1 MMKKL
6 LIASLSALCLQI
18 LPLTLYAEN
27 TKPLS
32 GEEKQALVNA
42 AKAQIMSLAGALTAT
57 LKQGIKVD
65 GHAASVKLCNLQA
78 PAITKAS
85 SAEGGD
91 TDWTVSR
98 TSLKLR
104 SPTNAPEGWVEQV
117 MKDFEQR
124 KANGEMAS
132 DIAHT
137 EVRDGKFYLIKAIPT
152 KVGCLACHGSNIAD
166 DIKAKLGD
174 LYPNDKAAGFNV
186 GDIRGAFVASKELQ

>member
-1 MMKKL
+1 MKKR
-6 LIASLSALCLQI
+6 LIAALSALCLQI
-18 LPLTLYAEN
+18 LPLTLNAEN

-32 GEEKQALVNA
+32 GEEKQVLVNE

-57 LKQGIKVD
+57 LNQGIKAD
-65 GHAASVKLCNLQA
+65 GHVASVKLCNLQA

-85 SAEGGD
+85 SAEGGA
-91 TDWTVSR
+91 TSWTVRR

-104 SPTNAPEGWVEQV
+104 SPSNTSEIWVEQV
-117 MKDFEQR
+117 MKNFEQR
-124 KANGEMAS
+124 KANGEIAN

-137 EVRDGKFYLIKAIPT
+137 EARDGKFYLIKAIPT

-166 DIKAKLGD
+166 DIKAKLAD
-174 LYPNDKAAGFNV
+174 LYPNDKATGFNV